1 MASTVV
7 ITLIGTLVTEKIV
20 EPRLGKY
27 RGELIAGDEDAMKP
41 LDEKEKRGLKFAGLF
56 ALVGIILIGALVVP
70 ANGILRNPETGEIL
84 SSPFM
89 NSIVVSIAFVFLLA
103 GVGYG
108 IGEGKIKSDKDI
120 IGEMGKTMSTM
131 GSYIVLVFF
140 AAQFVAYFGKTNL
153 GTVIAVKG

>member
-1 MASTVV
+1 
-7 ITLIGTLVTEKIV
+7 
-20 EPRLGKY
+20 
-27 RGELIAGDEDAMKP
+27 MK
-41 LDEKEKRGLKFAGLF
+41 KRKKRLKFAGLF

-108 IGEGKIKSDKDI
+108 IGEGKIKR
-120 IGEMGKTMSTM
+120 
-131 GSYIVLVFF
+131 
-140 AAQFVAYFGKTNL
+140 
-153 GTVIAVKG
+153 VIKI